1 MEGRAA
7 SQRPAHSSHWLWVL
21 CLVGLDYFSSLAY
34 QPSIA
39 FEAAGV
45 AAPLATVAVV
55 LVTLLAALPTYAYVA
70 GRSPHGQGAIGL
82 LERTVHGWTGKFL
95 VLVLLGFAG
104 TDFVI
109 TKTLSVADAAT
120 HIIYNP
126 EPHWQGVLDTLS
138 RAGGEARDLVAY
150 QWWKR
155 LLGYWNKQLVV
166 TIVLSIL
173 GFSFW
178 WVFRHGLTRRVVRVG
193 AVVVAVYLL
202 LSAVVV
208 GSGLTF
214 LATHPAYL
222 SAWWGNVTAASGSGW
237 ALFGRCL
244 RAFPSMSLGL
254 SGFELS
260 MVVLP
265 LLPGDPGGEAGPGS
279 RARSARKLLG
289 TAAAIMALYL
299 LGATLVT
306 TVLLPPEAL
315 RTDGRA
321 ANRALAYVAHG
332 GALVDG
338 GGANQ
343 LNPLFGEGF
352 GTLYDISSILILS
365 LAGASVTLGL
375 RHLVPQYLH
384 RLGMEL
390 AWAHNIGA
398 IIHVF
403 NCINLTVT
411 LVFRA
416 SVTAQR
422 MAYATSV
429 LVLMSSAAAA
439 AALDLWR
446 RQAGSPSQRLPWGYL
461 AAAVFFLA
469 SAGAA
474 IRTKPDGLLIAL
486 CFVVA
491 IVVTSIV
498 SRALRTTE
506 LRFEGF
512 EFKDAESRFL
522 WESLKYL
529 EFPVL
534 VPHRPGR
541 HSLEQKE
548 ERIRRRH
555 RLAADVPVVFV
566 QSELGDAS
574 DFYHRPLLEAAQEG
588 DRFLLRV
595 TRCASI
601 PHVLAAVALE
611 LSQVGKPPEIHFG
624 WSDESPVVANLN
636 FLLFGQGNVPWM
648 VRELIR
654 RAQPDPARRPPV
666 IIG

>member
-1 MEGRAA
+1 MDGHKT
-7 SQRPAHSSHWLWVL
+7 SQRIAHASHWLWVL

-45 AAPLATVAVV
+45 AAPLATLLVI
-55 LVTLLAALPTYAYVA
+55 LVTLFLALPAYAYVA
-70 GRSPHGQGAIGL
+70 GRSPHGQGGLGL
-82 LERTVHGWTGKFL
+82 LERSVHGWTGKFL

-104 TDFVI
+104 TDFVM

-120 HIIYNP
+120 HIIHNP

-138 RAGGEARDLVAY
+138 RAGGEAKGLVPYA
-150 QWWKR
+150 WWQR

-178 WVFRHGLTRRVVRVG
+178 WVFRHGLTRQVVRLG
-193 AVVVAVYLL
+193 AVAVAAYLL
-202 LSAVVV
+202 LSAVVI
-208 GSGLTF
+208 GSGLAF
-214 LATHPAYL
+214 LVSHPAYL
-222 SAWWGNVTAASGSGW
+222 SAWWAQVSAADGG
-237 ALFGRCL
+237 GIVRRCL

-265 LLPGDPGGEAGPGS
+265 ILEGDPTGEAGKGS

-289 TAAAIMALYL
+289 TAAAVMAVYL

-315 RTDGRA
+315 RTEGRA
-321 ANRALAYVAHG
+321 ANRALAYLAHG

-338 GGANQ
+338 GGGEQ
-343 LNPLFGEGF
+343 LNRFFGEGF
-352 GTLYDISSILILS
+352 GTLYDVSAILILC
-365 LAGASVTLGL
+365 LAGASVTMGL
-375 RHLVPQYLH
+375 KHLVPQYLH

-390 AWAHNIGA
+390 EWAHNIGA

-429 LVLMSSAAAA
+429 LVLISSAAAA

-446 RQAGSPSQRLPWGYL
+446 RRAGSPSRRLPWGYI
-461 AAAVFFLA
+461 AASVFFLA

-474 IRTKPDGLLIAL
+474 IHTQPDGLLIAL
-486 CFVVA
+486 CFVIA
-491 IVVTSIV
+491 IVGTSIV

-534 VPHRPGR
+534 VPHRPGK
-541 HSLEQKE
+541 HSLLEKE

-555 RLAADVPVVFV
+555 RLAADVPIVFV
-566 QSELGDAS
+566 ESELGDAS
-574 DFYHRPLLEAAQEG
+574 EFYHRPLLEAAQEEG
-588 DRFLLRV
+588 RFLLRV
-595 TRCASI
+595 TRCCSI
-601 PHVLAAVALE
+601 AHVLAALALE

-624 WSDESPVVANLN
+624 WSDESPIVANLR

-654 RAQPDPARRPPV
+654 RAQPDPQRRPPV